1 MDKSGRDTLSAG
13 MRDDLFFYQLFEPE
27 SSTYTYLLADAESK
41 DAVLIDPVLEMVDRD
56 LLWIDQLSLQ
66 LRYVLETH
74 IHADHITGAGEIRKR
89 RSEVR
94 VAVPRNAGVSCADI
108 QIGDGDEIVFG
119 AFKIKALET
128 PGHTDASIS
137 FLCEGMV
144 FTGDALLIRGTG
156 RTDFQSGSAET
167 LYDSI
172 TQKLFRLPP
181 ETKVYPGH
189 DYKGLTSSTIGMEIK
204 YNPRLGGGKS
214 KQDFV
219 QIMEALSLGEPK
231 KIHQAVPANK
241 RCGE

>member
-1 MDKSGRDTLSAG
+1 MGRL
-13 MRDDLFFYQLFEPE
+13 LFHQLFEPE
-27 SSTYTYLLADAESK
+27 SSTYTYLLADAESR

-56 LLWIDQLSLQ
+56 LRWVDESNLH
-66 LRYVLETH
+66 LRYILETH

-89 RSEVR
+89 RPGVQ
-94 VAVPRNAGVSCADI
+94 VGVPRKADVSCADI
-108 QIGDGDEIVFG
+108 QIGDGDEILFG
-119 AFKIKALET
+119 AFRIKALET
-128 PGHTDASIS
+128 PGHTKASIS
-137 FLCEGMV
+137 YFCEDMV

-156 RTDFQSGSAET
+156 RTDFQSGCAET

-204 YNPRLGGGKS
+204 HNPRIGGGKS
-214 KQDFV
+214 KEDFV
-219 QIMEALSLGEPK
+219 RIMESLHLSTPK
-231 KIHQAVPANK
+231 KIHLAVPANK